1 MEEEITAPK
10 DSALAELA
18 KQDLSLQ
25 GVDELSAR
33 IVLLEDEI
41 VRARAMMESKK
52 APAMMRKPFSNSLMR
67 D

>member
-1 MEEEITAPK
+1 MEEEISAPK

-33 IVLLEDEI
+33 IVLLEAEI
-41 VRARAMMESKK
+41 VRARAMLESKK
-52 APAMMRKPFSNSLMR
+52 GSR
-67 D
+67 DDAEALFK

>member
-10 DSALAELA
+10 DSALADLQ

-33 IVLLEDEI
+33 IVRLEAEI
-41 VRARAMMESKK
+41 ARARAMLESKK
-52 APAMMRKPFSNSLMR
+52 GSR
-67 D
+67 DDAEALFK

>member
-10 DSALAELA
+10 DSALADLQ

-33 IVLLEDEI
+33 IVLLESEI
-41 VRARAMMESKK
+41 ARARAMLESKK
-52 APAMMRKPFSNSLMR
+52 GSR
-67 D
+67 DDAEALFK

>member
-10 DSALAELA
+10 DSALTDLQ

-33 IVLLEDEI
+33 IVLLEAEI
-41 VRARAMMESKK
+41 ARARAMLESKK
-52 APAMMRKPFSNSLMR
+52 GSR
-67 D
+67 DDAEALFK

>member
-33 IVLLEDEI
+33 IVLLEAEI
-41 VRARAMMESKK
+41 VRARAMLERKK
-52 APAMMRKPFSNSLMR
+52 GSR
-67 D
+67 DDAEALFK

>member
-10 DSALAELA
+10 DSALADLA

-33 IVLLEDEI
+33 IVLLEAEI
-41 VRARAMMESKK
+41 VRARAMLESKK
-52 APAMMRKPFSNSLMR
+52 GSR
-67 D
+67 DDAEALFK

>member
-10 DSALAELA
+10 DRLAELA

-33 IVLLEDEI
+33 IVLLEAEI
-41 VRARAMMESKK
+41 VRARAMLESKK
-52 APAMMRKPFSNSLMR
+52 GSR
-67 D
+67 DDAEALFK

>member
-25 GVDELSAR
+25 GVDELSSR
-33 IVLLEDEI
+33 IVLLEAEI
-41 VRARAMMESKK
+41 VRARAMLESKK
-52 APAMMRKPFSNSLMR
+52 GSR
-67 D
+67 DDAEALFK

>member
-10 DSALAELA
+10 DSALADLQ

-33 IVLLEDEI
+33 IVLLEAEI
-41 VRARAMMESKK
+41 ARARTMLESKK
-52 APAMMRKPFSNSLMR
+52 GSR
-67 D
+67 DDAEALFK

>member
-33 IVLLEDEI
+33 IVLLEAEI
-41 VRARAMMESKK
+41 VRARAMLEGKK
-52 APAMMRKPFSNSLMR
+52 GSR
-67 D
+67 DDAEALFK

>member
-1 MEEEITAPK
+1 MEEEITTPK

-33 IVLLEDEI
+33 IVLLEAEI
-41 VRARAMMESKK
+41 VRARAMLESKK
-52 APAMMRKPFSNSLMR
+52 GSR
-67 D
+67 DDAEALFK

>member
-1 MEEEITAPK
+1 MEEEITAPR

-33 IVLLEDEI
+33 IVLLETEI
-41 VRARAMMESKK
+41 VRARAMLESKK
-52 APAMMRKPFSNSLMR
+52 GSR
-67 D
+67 DDAEALFK

>member
-33 IVLLEDEI
+33 IVLLEAEI
-41 VRARAMMESKK
+41 VRARAMLESKK
-52 APAMMRKPFSNSLMR
+52 GSRNDAEALFK
-67 D
+67 

>member
-1 MEEEITAPK
+1 MEEEITAPI

-33 IVLLEDEI
+33 IVLLEAEI
-41 VRARAMMESKK
+41 VRARAMLESKK
-52 APAMMRKPFSNSLMR
+52 GSR
-67 D
+67 DDAEALFK

>member
-18 KQDLSLQ
+18 KQDLSLH

-33 IVLLEDEI
+33 IVLLEAEI
-41 VRARAMMESKK
+41 VRARAMLESKK
-52 APAMMRKPFSNSLMR
+52 GSR
-67 D
+67 DDAEALFK

>member
-10 DSALAELA
+10 DSALADLQ

-33 IVLLEDEI
+33 IVLLEAEI
-41 VRARAMMESKK
+41 ARSRAMLESKK
-52 APAMMRKPFSNSLMR
+52 GSR
-67 D
+67 DDAEALFK

>member
-10 DSALAELA
+10 DSALADLQ

-33 IVLLEDEI
+33 IVLLEAEI
-41 VRARAMMESKK
+41 ARARATLESKK
-52 APAMMRKPFSNSLMR
+52 GSR
-67 D
+67 DDAEALFK

>member
-33 IVLLEDEI
+33 IVLLETEI
-41 VRARAMMESKK
+41 VRARAMLESKK
-52 APAMMRKPFSNSLMR
+52 GSR
-67 D
+67 DDAEALFK

>member
-33 IVLLEDEI
+33 IVLLEAEI
-41 VRARAMMESKK
+41 VRARAMLESKK
-52 APAMMRKPFSNSLMR
+52 GSR
-67 D
+67 DDAEALFK

>member
-33 IVLLEDEI
+33 IVLLAAEI
-41 VRARAMMESKK
+41 VRARAMLESK
-52 APAMMRKPFSNSLMR
+52 RGSR
-67 D
+67 DDAEALFK

>member
-41 VRARAMMESKK
+41 VRARAMLESKK
-52 APAMMRKPFSNSLMR
+52 GSR
-67 D
+67 DDAEALFK

>member
-1 MEEEITAPK
+1 MEEEITAPR

-33 IVLLEDEI
+33 IVLLEAEI
-41 VRARAMMESKK
+41 VRARAMLESKK
-52 APAMMRKPFSNSLMR
+52 GSR
-67 D
+67 DDAEALFK

>member
-25 GVDELSAR
+25 VLDELSAR
-33 IVLLEDEI
+33 IVLLEAEI
-41 VRARAMMESKK
+41 VRARAMLESKK
-52 APAMMRKPFSNSLMR
+52 GSR
-67 D
+67 DDAEALFK

>member
-10 DSALAELA
+10 DSALADLQ

-33 IVLLEDEI
+33 IVLLEAEI
-41 VRARAMMESKK
+41 ARARAMLESKK
-52 APAMMRKPFSNSLMR
+52 GSR
-67 D
+67 DYAEALFK

>member
-41 VRARAMMESKK
+41 VRARAMLESKK
-52 APAMMRKPFSNSLMR
+52 GSR
-67 D
+67 DDAEAFFK

>member
-10 DSALAELA
+10 DSALADLQ

-33 IVLLEDEI
+33 IVLLEAEI
-41 VRARAMMESKK
+41 ARARAMLESKQG
-52 APAMMRKPFSNSLMR
+52 SR
-67 D
+67 DDAEALFK

>member
-41 VRARAMMESKK
+41 VRARAMLESKK
-52 APAMMRKPFSNSLMR
+52 GSR
-67 D
+67 DDAEALFQIA